1 MIRFR
6 LNGREVQ
13 AEAPPTERLSLTLR
27 ERLGL
32 RDTKVGCDAG
42 DCGAC
47 TVLVDGRATCACM
60 VPAARVTGAHHP
72 AFRPASSQS
81 AMVPGSI
88 SGQARCN
95 ALTEIGLSTARR
107 HCR

>member
-13 AEAPPTERLSLTLR
+13 AEAPPTERLSLMLR

-32 RDTKVGCDAG
+32 RGTKIGCNAG

-60 VPAARVTGAHHP
+60 VPAARVNGAEITTVEAETP
-72 AFRPASSQS
+72 ELTRLRDY
-81 AMVPGSI
+81 I
-88 SGQARCN
+88 DRRN
-95 ALTEIGLSTARR
+95 AWMPDAN
-107 HCR
+107 H